1 MLRWRERQECDE
13 RDNTEMQGLG
23 KVLEDPVWT
32 SSQRQLGTP
41 DGFQRGRCVCVWS
54 GVHELLGGEWI
65 VRHKA
70 GGRRTSQGGPSKTHC
85 CARVVTVETER
96 KERN

>member
-13 RDNTEMQGLG
+13 RDNTEVQGLG
-23 KVLEDPVWT
+23 RVLEDPVWT

-65 VRHKA
+65 VWQEA
-70 GGRRTSQGGPSKTHC
+70 EGPVKTHC
-85 CARVVTVETER
+85 CARAVTVETET